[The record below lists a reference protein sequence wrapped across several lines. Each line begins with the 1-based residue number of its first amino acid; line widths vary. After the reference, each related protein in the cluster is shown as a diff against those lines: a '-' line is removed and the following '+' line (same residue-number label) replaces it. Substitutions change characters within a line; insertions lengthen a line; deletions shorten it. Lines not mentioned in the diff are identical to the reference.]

1 MWHSIYDN
9 FVIILICIAYYNI
22 SRKGGGTLDKSQK
35 VITIDEVDERIKE
48 HIRDV
53 LATAIAKALPA
64 RLLKKFAV
72 RIRIHKNY
80 RAEYVLL
87 FSALFFYI
95 IDFIFDILILL
106 FGLSGIVISMSPFFS
121 AGLR

>member
-35 VITIDEVDERIKE
+35 VITIDEVEERIKE

-53 LATAIAKALPA
+53 LATAIAKSLA
-64 RLLKKFAV
+64 RT
-72 RIRIHKNY
+72 
-80 RAEYVLL
+80 
-87 FSALFFYI
+87 
-95 IDFIFDILILL
+95 
-106 FGLSGIVISMSPFFS
+106 VIKEVC
-121 AGLR
+121 GEDTDT

>member
-35 VITIDEVDERIKE
+35 DEVDERIKE

-53 LATAIAKALPA
+53 LATAIAKSLA
-64 RLLKKFAV
+64 RT
-72 RIRIHKNY
+72 
-80 RAEYVLL
+80 
-87 FSALFFYI
+87 
-95 IDFIFDILILL
+95 
-106 FGLSGIVISMSPFFS
+106 VIKEVC
-121 AGLR
+121 GEDTDT

>member
-53 LATAIAKALPA
+53 LAIAKSLA
-64 RLLKKFAV
+64 RT
-72 RIRIHKNY
+72 
-80 RAEYVLL
+80 
-87 FSALFFYI
+87 
-95 IDFIFDILILL
+95 
-106 FGLSGIVISMSPFFS
+106 VIKEVC
-121 AGLR
+121 GENTDT

>member
-22 SRKGGGTLDKSQK
+22 SRKGGGTLAKSQK

-53 LATAIAKALPA
+53 LATAIAKSLA
-64 RLLKKFAV
+64 RT
-72 RIRIHKNY
+72 
-80 RAEYVLL
+80 
-87 FSALFFYI
+87 
-95 IDFIFDILILL
+95 
-106 FGLSGIVISMSPFFS
+106 VIKEVC
-121 AGLR
+121 GEDTDT

>member
-9 FVIILICIAYYNI
+9 FVIILICIAYNI

-53 LATAIAKALPA
+53 LATAIAKSLA
-64 RLLKKFAV
+64 RT
-72 RIRIHKNY
+72 
-80 RAEYVLL
+80 
-87 FSALFFYI
+87 
-95 IDFIFDILILL
+95 
-106 FGLSGIVISMSPFFS
+106 VIKEVC
-121 AGLR
+121 GEDTDT

>member
-22 SRKGGGTLDKSQK
+22 SRKGGGTLDKSLK

-53 LATAIAKALPA
+53 LATAIAKSLA
-64 RLLKKFAV
+64 RT
-72 RIRIHKNY
+72 
-80 RAEYVLL
+80 
-87 FSALFFYI
+87 
-95 IDFIFDILILL
+95 
-106 FGLSGIVISMSPFFS
+106 VIKEVC
-121 AGLR
+121 GEDTDT

>member
-22 SRKGGGTLDKSQK
+22 SWKGGGTLDKSTK

-53 LATAIAKALPA
+53 LATAIAKSLA
-64 RLLKKFAV
+64 RT
-72 RIRIHKNY
+72 
-80 RAEYVLL
+80 
-87 FSALFFYI
+87 
-95 IDFIFDILILL
+95 
-106 FGLSGIVISMSPFFS
+106 VIKEVC
-121 AGLR
+121 GEDTDT

>member
-35 VITIDEVDERIKE
+35 VITIE

-53 LATAIAKALPA
+53 LATAIAKSLA
-64 RLLKKFAV
+64 RT
-72 RIRIHKNY
+72 
-80 RAEYVLL
+80 
-87 FSALFFYI
+87 
-95 IDFIFDILILL
+95 
-106 FGLSGIVISMSPFFS
+106 VIKEVC
-121 AGLR
+121 GEDTDT

>member
-22 SRKGGGTLDKSQK
+22 SRKGGGTLVKSQK

-53 LATAIAKALPA
+53 LATAIAKSLA
-64 RLLKKFAV
+64 RT
-72 RIRIHKNY
+72 
-80 RAEYVLL
+80 
-87 FSALFFYI
+87 
-95 IDFIFDILILL
+95 
-106 FGLSGIVISMSPFFS
+106 VIKEVC
-121 AGLR
+121 GEDTDT

>member
-53 LATAIAKALPA
+53 LATAIAKSLA
-64 RLLKKFAV
+64 RTVIKEVCGEDTEYIK
-72 RIRIHKNY
+72 IIE
-80 RAEYVLL
+80 AENEYSSSFV
-87 FSALFFYI
+87 
-95 IDFIFDILILL
+95 
-106 FGLSGIVISMSPFFS
+106 
-121 AGLR
+121 

>member
-35 VITIDEVDERIKE
+35 FITMDEVDERIKE

-53 LATAIAKALPA
+53 LATAIAKSLA
-64 RLLKKFAV
+64 RT
-72 RIRIHKNY
+72 
-80 RAEYVLL
+80 
-87 FSALFFYI
+87 
-95 IDFIFDILILL
+95 
-106 FGLSGIVISMSPFFS
+106 VIKEVC
-121 AGLR
+121 GEDTDT

>member
-22 SRKGGGTLDKSQK
+22 SRKGGGTLDKSKK

-53 LATAIAKALPA
+53 LATAIAKSLA
-64 RLLKKFAV
+64 RT
-72 RIRIHKNY
+72 
-80 RAEYVLL
+80 
-87 FSALFFYI
+87 
-95 IDFIFDILILL
+95 
-106 FGLSGIVISMSPFFS
+106 VIKEVC
-121 AGLR
+121 GEDTDT

>member
-35 VITIDEVDERIKE
+35 GITIDEVDERIKE

-53 LATAIAKALPA
+53 LATAIAKSLA
-64 RLLKKFAV
+64 RT
-72 RIRIHKNY
+72 
-80 RAEYVLL
+80 
-87 FSALFFYI
+87 
-95 IDFIFDILILL
+95 
-106 FGLSGIVISMSPFFS
+106 VIKEVC
-121 AGLR
+121 GEDTDT

>member
-22 SRKGGGTLDKSQK
+22 SRKGGGPLDKSQK

-53 LATAIAKALPA
+53 LATAIAKSLA
-64 RLLKKFAV
+64 RT
-72 RIRIHKNY
+72 
-80 RAEYVLL
+80 
-87 FSALFFYI
+87 
-95 IDFIFDILILL
+95 
-106 FGLSGIVISMSPFFS
+106 VIKEVC
-121 AGLR
+121 GEDTDT

>member
-9 FVIILICIAYYNI
+9 FVINLINTAYDNI

-53 LATAIAKALPA
+53 LATAIAKSLA
-64 RLLKKFAV
+64 RT
-72 RIRIHKNY
+72 
-80 RAEYVLL
+80 
-87 FSALFFYI
+87 
-95 IDFIFDILILL
+95 
-106 FGLSGIVISMSPFFS
+106 VIKEVC
-121 AGLR
+121 GENTDT

>member
-35 VITIDEVDERIKE
+35 VITIDEGDERIKE

-53 LATAIAKALPA
+53 LATAIAKSLA
-64 RLLKKFAV
+64 RT
-72 RIRIHKNY
+72 
-80 RAEYVLL
+80 
-87 FSALFFYI
+87 
-95 IDFIFDILILL
+95 
-106 FGLSGIVISMSPFFS
+106 VIKEVC
-121 AGLR
+121 GEDTDT

>member
-22 SRKGGGTLDKSQK
+22 SRKGGGMLDKSQK

-53 LATAIAKALPA
+53 LATAIAKSLA
-64 RLLKKFAV
+64 RT
-72 RIRIHKNY
+72 
-80 RAEYVLL
+80 
-87 FSALFFYI
+87 
-95 IDFIFDILILL
+95 
-106 FGLSGIVISMSPFFS
+106 VIKEVC
-121 AGLR
+121 GEDTDT

>member
-35 VITIDEVDERIKE
+35 FITIDEVDERIKE

-53 LATAIAKALPA
+53 LATAIAKSLA
-64 RLLKKFAV
+64 RT
-72 RIRIHKNY
+72 
-80 RAEYVLL
+80 
-87 FSALFFYI
+87 
-95 IDFIFDILILL
+95 
-106 FGLSGIVISMSPFFS
+106 VIKEVC
-121 AGLR
+121 GEDTDT

>member
-35 VITIDEVDERIKE
+35 VITIDEGDERIKE

-53 LATAIAKALPA
+53 LATAIAKSLA
-64 RLLKKFAV
+64 RT
-72 RIRIHKNY
+72 
-80 RAEYVLL
+80 
-87 FSALFFYI
+87 
-95 IDFIFDILILL
+95 
-106 FGLSGIVISMSPFFS
+106 GIKEVC
-121 AGLR
+121 GEDTDT